1 MLIFSVSENM
11 LYNYEAVYDGKLKG
25 AETPTVELCCY
36 WFHINIFGPF
46 SLRSPAIYLYN
57 LYNTTKMPTNSF
69 KLDFLHHLGNEE
81 KNIPFP
87 VNFNEYLQNT
97 RFR

>member
-1 MLIFSVSENM
+1 MR
-11 LYNYEAVYDGKLKG
+11 LYSVYDGKLKG

-81 KNIPFP
+81 KNTFHSPLILTNIYKIPDF
-87 VNFNEYLQNT
+87 V
-97 RFR
+97 RKKK